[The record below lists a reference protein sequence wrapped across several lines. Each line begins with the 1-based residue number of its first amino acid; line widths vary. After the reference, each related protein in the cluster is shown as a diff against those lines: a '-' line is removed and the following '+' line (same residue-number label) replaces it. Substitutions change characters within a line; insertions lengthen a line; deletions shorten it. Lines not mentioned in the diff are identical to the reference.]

1 MYTVMLQKCDVLS
14 ELADSNT
21 IFRGPIRCRHHVQYY
36 ISDYL
41 NILTQGSLRRSHP
54 KKNLELPI
62 STRTDSEVVV
72 TRDEVMVYWL
82 LE

>member
-1 MYTVMLQKCDVLS
+1 METTPHKGVLICTVMLQKCDVGLLL
-14 ELADSNT
+14 LAIADCNT

-41 NILTQGSLRRSHP
+41 NVLTQGSLRRGHP

-62 STRTDSEVVV
+62 STRTDCEV
-72 TRDEVMVYWL
+72 
-82 LE
+82 